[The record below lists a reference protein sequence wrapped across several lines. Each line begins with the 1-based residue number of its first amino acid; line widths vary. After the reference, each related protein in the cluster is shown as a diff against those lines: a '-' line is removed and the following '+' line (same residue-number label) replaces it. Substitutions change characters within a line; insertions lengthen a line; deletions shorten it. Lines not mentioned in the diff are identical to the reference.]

1 MVRKV
6 ERTVE
11 ALGILCLASLLP
23 MGILLLLHTS
33 DGQKAVLENY
43 VSMPFW
49 LSVALLCLLCAAWS
63 YVRYKNEHED
73 KEMAEK
79 DHKRVCVLLIAAA
92 VSLVV
97 FLALKFMF
105 PVT

>member
-1 MVRKV
+1 MGFV
-6 ERTVE
+6 
-11 ALGILCLASLLP
+11 ALIGLYFVP
-23 MGILLLLHTS
+23 
-33 DGQKAVLENY
+33 
-43 VSMPFW
+43 
-49 LSVALLCLLCAAWS
+49 LLCLLCAAWS
-63 YVRYKNEHED
+63 YVRNKNEHED

-79 DHKRVCVLLIAAA
+79 DHKRVRVLLIAAA

>member
-1 MVRKV
+1 MGFV
-6 ERTVE
+6 
-11 ALGILCLASLLP
+11 ALIGLYFVP
-23 MGILLLLHTS
+23 
-33 DGQKAVLENY
+33 
-43 VSMPFW
+43 
-49 LSVALLCLLCAAWS
+49 LLCLLCAACS

>member
-1 MVRKV
+1 MKILYK
-6 ERTVE
+6 TMG
-11 ALGILCLASLLP
+11 LGLL
-23 MGILLLLHTS
+23 S
-33 DGQKAVLENY
+33 AC
-43 VSMPFW
+43 
-49 LSVALLCLLCAAWS
+49 LCLLCAAWS

-79 DHKRVCVLLIAAA
+79 DHKRVRVLLIAAA